1 MKRIENDING
11 NPRLQFNAT
20 LLSIST
26 ATLVNRN
33 GKNYKVISM
42 EFIGNGGVVET
53 CSGFIYE
60 GNYSHGVE
68 VGKEYLAQATLMP
81 DGGVIV
87 TMSHLAANAERPNA
101 EMFAFDAS
109 DVAQA
114 AASKQTAFTA
124 K

>member
-20 LLSIST
+20 LLSISNT
-26 ATLVNRN
+26 TLTNRN
-33 GKNYKVISM
+33 GKNYKVVSV
-42 EFIGNGGVVET
+42 EFINNDT
-53 CSGFIYE
+53 INKCSGFIFE
-60 GNYSHGVE
+60 GNYSHGVT
-68 VGKEYLAQATLMP
+68 VGEEYLAQATLMP

-87 TMSHLAANAERPNA
+87 NMSHLPANAERPSA
-101 EMFAFDAS
+101 DMFAFDAT

-114 AASKQTAFTA
+114 ASAAKQTAFNA